1 MSNVQDVPTP
11 LPPQVPK
18 NVEFRAAV
26 LLLLLALLVGGSALY
41 VMYARGVFEDTNEL
55 FLLAEDSEGVFV
67 GMDMTFSGFPIG
79 RVHRVEL
86 AKGGGVRIQVD
97 VPQKDWP
104 LLRKSSV
111 FTLTRG
117 LVGGSN
123 LRAFTGVPDDPP
135 LADGAEFK
143 VLIGDATAEIPRL
156 VADARE
162 LMKNLTVLTAAD
174 SPIATSL
181 ANLQSVTEQ
190 LKTRGALGVLLGDE
204 ANAKKLINALDRTNA
219 LLAKVDGM
227 AAKADAQVFGS
238 KGVMPEA
245 REAVVQI
252 NSALNEARASLKK
265 VDSILTDAQ
274 AIANN
279 AKVATNDLDQLRA
292 EVDTSLR
299 KVEGMIDQLNRRW
312 PFSRQPE
319 IKLP

>member
-1 MSNVQDVPTP
+1 MQNDPTP
-11 LPPQVPK
+11 SPPQVPK

-26 LLLLLALLVGGSALY
+26 LLILLALLVGGSALY
-41 VMYARGVFEDTNEL
+41 VMYARGVFEDTSQL

-86 AKGGGVRIQVD
+86 TKGGGVRIQVD
-97 VPQKDWP
+97 VPDKDWP
-104 LLRKSSV
+104 LLRTSSV

-135 LADGAEFK
+135 LPDDAERK

-162 LMKNLTVLTAAD
+162 LMKNLTALTAAD
-174 SPIATSL
+174 SPIATTL
-181 ANLQSVTEQ
+181 ANLQSVTDQ

-204 ANAKKLINALDRTNA
+204 ANAKKLISALDRANS
-219 LLAKVDGM
+219 LLAKVDGI
-227 AAKADAQVFGS
+227 AAKADAQVFGRE
-238 KGVMPEA
+238 GLMPEA
-245 REAVVQI
+245 RAAIVQV
-252 NSALNEARASLKK
+252 NAALNEARASLKK
-265 VDSILTDAQ
+265 VDAILTDAQ

-279 AKVATNDLDQLRA
+279 AKAATNDLDQLRA
-292 EVDTSLR
+292 EVDASLR

-312 PFSRQPE
+312 PFSRQQE

>member
-1 MSNVQDVPTP
+1 MQDDPTP

-26 LLLLLALLVGGSALY
+26 LLILLALLVGGAALY
-41 VMYARGVFEDTNEL
+41 VMYARGFFEDTNEL
-55 FLLAEDSEGVFV
+55 FLLAEDSEGVSV

-97 VPQKDWP
+97 VSQKDWP
-104 LLRKSSV
+104 LLRTSSV

-123 LRAFTGVPDDPP
+123 LRAFTGVPDDTP

-162 LMKNLTVLTAAD
+162 LMKNLTALTAAD
-174 SPIATSL
+174 SPIAASL

-204 ANAKKLINALDRTNA
+204 ANAKKLISALDRTNA

-245 REAVVQI
+245 REAVAQI
-252 NSALNEARASLKK
+252 NGALNEARASLKK

-274 AIANN
+274 AIASN

>member
-1 MSNVQDVPTP
+1 VQEDPTP
-11 LPPQVPK
+11 SPPQVPK

-26 LLLLLALLVGGSALY
+26 LLILLALLVGASALY

-86 AKGGGVRIQVD
+86 VKGGGVRIQVD

-104 LLRKSSV
+104 LLRTSSV

-135 LADGAEFK
+135 LPDGTEFK

-162 LMKNLTVLTAAD
+162 LMKNLTALTAAD

-181 ANLQSVTEQ
+181 ANLQSITEQ

-204 ANAKKLINALDRTNA
+204 ANAKKLISALDRTNA

-227 AAKADAQVFGS
+227 AAKADVQVFG
-238 KGVMPEA
+238 KQGVMPEA
-245 REAVVQI
+245 REAMVQV
-252 NSALNEARASLKK
+252 NGALNEARASLKK
-265 VDSILTDAQ
+265 VDAILTDAQ

-312 PFSRQPE
+312 PFSRQQE

>member
-1 MSNVQDVPTP
+1 MNEEPAPPT
-11 LPPQVPK
+11 PQVPK
-18 NVEFRAAV
+18 NVEFRAA
-26 LLLLLALLVGGSALY
+26 LLLILLALLVGASALY

-55 FLLAEDSEGVFV
+55 YLLAEDSEGVFV

-86 AKGGGVRIQVD
+86 DKGGVRIRVD
-97 VPQKDWP
+97 VPEKDWP
-104 LLRKSSV
+104 LLRTSSV

-123 LRAFTGVPDDPP
+123 LRAFTGVPDDPQLP
-135 LADGAEFK
+135 DGAERK
-143 VLIGDATAEIPRL
+143 VLIGDATAEIPQL

-162 LMKNLTVLTAAD
+162 LMKNLTALTDAD

-204 ANAKKLINALDRTNA
+204 ANAKKLIGALDRTNA

-227 AAKADAQVFGS
+227 AAKADAQVFG
-238 KGVMPEA
+238 KQGVMPEA

-252 NSALNEARASLKK
+252 NAALNEARASLKK
-265 VDSILTDAQ
+265 VDAILTDAQ

-312 PFSRQPE
+312 PFSRQQE

>member
-1 MSNVQDVPTP
+1 MNQEPSPP
-11 LPPQVPK
+11 APQVPK
-18 NVEFRAAV
+18 NVEFRAA
-26 LLLLLALLVGGSALY
+26 LLLILLALLVGGSALY
-41 VMYARGVFEDTNEL
+41 VMYARGVFEDTNQL

-67 GMDMTFSGFPIG
+67 GMDMTLSGFPIG

-86 AKGGGVRIQVD
+86 NKGGGVRIQVD
-97 VPQKDWP
+97 VPEKDWP
-104 LLRKSSV
+104 LLRTSSV

-135 LADGAEFK
+135 LPDDAERK

-162 LMKNLTVLTAAD
+162 LMKNLTALTDTD
-174 SPIATSL
+174 SSIAVSL

-204 ANAKKLINALDRTNA
+204 ANAKKLISALDRTNA
-219 LLAKVDGM
+219 LLARVDGM
-227 AAKADAQVFGS
+227 AAKADRQVFG
-238 KGVMPEA
+238 KDGVMPEA
-245 REAVVQI
+245 RAAIVQL
-252 NSALNEARASLKK
+252 NGALNEARASLKK
-265 VDSILTDAQ
+265 VDAILTDAQ

-279 AKVATNDLDQLRA
+279 AKGATADLEVLRA
-292 EVDTSLR
+292 EIDTSLR

-312 PFSRQPE
+312 PFSRQQE

>member
-1 MSNVQDVPTP
+1 MQEDPTP
-11 LPPQVPK
+11 SPPQVPK

-26 LLLLLALLVGGSALY
+26 LLILLALLVGASALY

-86 AKGGGVRIQVD
+86 VKGGGVRIQVD

-104 LLRKSSV
+104 LLRTSSV

-135 LADGAEFK
+135 LPDGTEFK

-162 LMKNLTVLTAAD
+162 LMKNLTALTAAD

-181 ANLQSVTEQ
+181 ANLQSITEQ

-204 ANAKKLINALDRTNA
+204 ANAKKLISALDRTNA

-227 AAKADAQVFGS
+227 AAKADVQVFG
-238 KGVMPEA
+238 KQGVMPEA
-245 REAVVQI
+245 REAIVQV
-252 NSALNEARASLKK
+252 NGALNEARASLKK
-265 VDSILTDAQ
+265 VDAILTDAQ

-312 PFSRQPE
+312 PFSRQQE

>member
-1 MSNVQDVPTP
+1 MQDDPTP
-11 LPPQVPK
+11 SPPQVPK

-26 LLLLLALLVGGSALY
+26 LLILLALLVGGSALY

-55 FLLAEDSEGVFV
+55 FLLAEDSEGVSV

-104 LLRKSSV
+104 LLRTSSV

-123 LRAFTGVPDDPP
+123 LRAFTGVPDDPLLP
-135 LADGAEFK
+135 DGAESK

-162 LMKNLTVLTAAD
+162 LMKNLTALTAAD

-204 ANAKKLINALDRTNA
+204 ANAKKLISALDRTNA

-227 AAKADAQVFGS
+227 AAKADAQVFG
-238 KGVMPEA
+238 KQGVMPEA
-245 REAVVQI
+245 REAIVQI
-252 NSALNEARASLKK
+252 NGALNEARASLKK
-265 VDSILTDAQ
+265 VDAILTDAQ

-312 PFSRQPE
+312 PFSRQQE

>member
-1 MSNVQDVPTP
+1 MNEEPAPPTP
-11 LPPQVPK
+11 QIPK
-18 NVEFRAAV
+18 NVEFRAA
-26 LLLLLALLVGGSALY
+26 LLLILLALLVGASAVY

-55 FLLAEDSEGVFV
+55 YLLAEDSEGVLV

-79 RVHRVEL
+79 RVHRVDL
-86 AKGGGVRIQVD
+86 DKRGGVRIRVD
-97 VPQKDWP
+97 VPEKDWP
-104 LLRKSSV
+104 LLRTSSV

-123 LRAFTGVPDDPP
+123 LRAFTGVPDDPQ
-135 LADGAEFK
+135 LRDGAEFK

-162 LMKNLTVLTAAD
+162 LMKNLTALTDAD
-174 SPIATSL
+174 SPIAASL

-204 ANAKKLINALDRTNA
+204 ANAKKLITALDRTNA

-238 KGVMPEA
+238 KGVMPET
-245 REAVVQI
+245 REAIQQI
-252 NSALNEARASLKK
+252 NGALNEARASLKK
-265 VDSILTDAQ
+265 VDAILTDAQ

-299 KVEGMIDQLNRRW
+299 KVEGMINQLNRRW
-312 PFSRQPE
+312 PFSRQQE

>member
-1 MSNVQDVPTP
+1 MNEEPA
-11 LPPQVPK
+11 PPPEVPK
-18 NVEFRAAV
+18 NVEFRAA
-26 LLLLLALLVGGSALY
+26 LLLTLLALLVGGSALY
-41 VMYARGVFEDTNEL
+41 VMYARGVFEDTNQL

-86 AKGGGVRIQVD
+86 AKGGVRIQVD
-97 VPQKDWP
+97 VPEKDWP
-104 LLRKSSV
+104 LLRTSSV

-123 LRAFTGVPDDPP
+123 LRAFSGVPDDPP
-135 LADGAEFK
+135 LPDDAERK

-156 VADARE
+156 VADARD
-162 LMKNLTVLTAAD
+162 LMQNLTALTEPD
-174 SPIATSL
+174 SAIATSL

-204 ANAKKLINALDRTNA
+204 ANSKKLISALDRTNS
-219 LLAKVDGM
+219 LLARVDSL
-227 AAKADAQVFGS
+227 AAKADAQVFGQ

-245 REAVVQI
+245 RVAIEQI
-252 NSALNEARASLKK
+252 NGALNEARASLKK
-265 VDSILTDAQ
+265 VDAILTDAQ
-274 AIANN
+274 VIANN
-279 AKVATNDLDQLRA
+279 AKVATNDLDTLRA
-292 EVDTSLR
+292 EIDTSLR

-312 PFSRQPE
+312 PFSRQQE

>member
-1 MSNVQDVPTP
+1 VQNDLTP

-26 LLLLLALLVGGSALY
+26 LLILLALLVGGAALY
-41 VMYARGVFEDTNEL
+41 VMYARGIFEDTNEL
-55 FLLAEDSEGVFV
+55 FLLAEDSEGVSI
-67 GMDMTFSGFPIG
+67 GMDLTFSGFPIG
-79 RVHRVEL
+79 RVQRVEL
-86 AKGGGVRIQVD
+86 AQGGGVRIQVD

-104 LLRKSSV
+104 LLRASSV
-111 FTLTRG
+111 FTLRRG

-135 LADGAEFK
+135 LADGVEFK

-162 LMKNLTVLTAAD
+162 LMKNLTALTAAD
-174 SPIATSL
+174 SPIAASL

-204 ANAKKLINALDRTNA
+204 ANAKKLISALDRTNA
-219 LLAKVDGM
+219 LLAKVDSI

-245 REAVVQI
+245 REAVAQI
-252 NSALNEARASLKK
+252 NGALNEARASLKK
-265 VDSILTDAQ
+265 VDLILTDAQ
-274 AIANN
+274 AIASN